1 MYKNSIKEYEPNHF
15 GNEWGFYVDI
25 ENYQYNI
32 NTCTNKIIKRN
43 QIQNNNKGDKYDY
56 DYDYDYDYAFEN
68 IKDNKKNSGVFI
80 KISSATIISA
90 VVSYL
95 IFYMS

>member
-1 MYKNSIKEYEPNHF
+1 MYQNSIQKYEPIHF

-25 ENYQYNI
+25 ENYDYNI
-32 NTCTNKIIKRN
+32 EIYTNKIIKRN
-43 QIQNNNKGDKYDY
+43 QINNNTYGSNFEYDY
-56 DYDYDYDYAFEN
+56 DFEKK
-68 IKDNKKNSGVFI
+68 IDNKKSSDIFI

-90 VVSYL
+90 AVSYL

>member
-1 MYKNSIKEYEPNHF
+1 MYKNSIKEYEPSHF

-32 NTCTNKIIKRN
+32 NICTNKIIKRN
-43 QIQNNNKGDKYDY
+43 QIQNNNNGDKFDY
-56 DYDYDYDYAFEN
+56 DYDYDYEK
-68 IKDNKKNSGVFI
+68 IKENKKSSNAFI